1 MVAGSAVDEAYALF
15 SLFAA
20 VGDVV
25 SELPFLAVIAV
36 AADIGVDAD
45 VVAVDG
51 IFVAGILGIVVVEG
65 EDRVI
70 RCEESR
76 SEISASLVVACVFD
90 KTRREPI
97 RWWWKTPFRRR
108 PACFCSPNAVR
119 WDAMASGEP
128 PCRVFP

>member
-1 MVAGSAVDEAYALF
+1 MVAGSAVDEAYTLF

-25 SELPFLAVIAV
+25 FVLPFLAVVAID
-36 AADIGVDAD
+36 AADIVADAG

-51 IFVAGILGIVVVEG
+51 LVVAGILGIVVVEW
-65 EDRVI
+65 EDKVI
-70 RCEESR
+70 RCEEFR
-76 SEISASLVVACVFD
+76 SEISASLVVVCAFD

-108 PACFCSPNAVR
+108 PVCFCFPNAV
-119 WDAMASGEP
+119 
-128 PCRVFP
+128 